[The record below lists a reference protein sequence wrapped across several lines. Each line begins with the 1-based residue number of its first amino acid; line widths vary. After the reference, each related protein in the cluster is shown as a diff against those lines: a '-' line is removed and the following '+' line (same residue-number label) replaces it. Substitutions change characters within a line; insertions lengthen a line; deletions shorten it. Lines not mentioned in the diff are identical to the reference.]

1 MSLPL
6 HGRLRSA
13 AYRLLADI
21 ARDNLKP
28 TDSFATVAADGWR
41 VTVSIRPAD
50 DVPPVLPA
58 EPTEPENTILEAIAG
73 DTLSGEEI
81 ALRAGYS
88 YDHVRRVLPRMVR
101 RGLLVHTSAGYRA
114 LPRG

>member
-21 ARDNLKP
+21 ARDNVTP
-28 TDSFATVAADGWR
+28 SDTFATVAADGWR
-41 VTVSIRPAD
+41 VTVSIGPAD
-50 DVPPVLPA
+50 DAPPAMPSQ
-58 EPTEPENTILEAIAG
+58 PTEAENTILEAIAG
-73 DTLSGEEI
+73 DTLTGEEV

-101 RGLLVHTSAGYRA
+101 RGLLARTSAGYRA

>member
-6 HGRLRSA
+6 RGRLRSA

-21 ARDNLKP
+21 ARDNVTP
-28 TDSFATVAADGWR
+28 ADTCATVAADGWQ
-41 VTVSIRPAD
+41 VTVAIRPAD
-50 DVPPVLPA
+50 DTSPAPPSK
-58 EPTEPENTILEAIAG
+58 PTEPENTILEAIGG
-73 DTLSGEEI
+73 DTLTGDEI
-81 ALRAGYS
+81 AVRAGYS

-101 RGLLVHTSAGYRA
+101 RGLLVHTSTGYRT